1 VYRRGVLGGGTRDRY
16 KKVQITRRIEMEIQ
30 ITRIGKL
37 DKQKREFE
45 KNEFESSVYENIIEM
60 VEDIFLLET
69 NGDEKARYRLLEHE
83 EKNGTLIGT
92 KSGWLENRDNT
103 NKPIN

>member
-1 VYRRGVLGGGTRDRY
+1 
-16 KKVQITRRIEMEIQ
+16 MEIQ
-30 ITRIGKL
+30 IARIGKL
-37 DKQKREFE
+37 DEQKRDLE
-45 KNEFESSVYENIIEM
+45 KNEFESSVYENIVEM

-83 EKNGTLIGT
+83 EKNGTPIDT
-92 KSGWLENRDNT
+92 KSSWLENRDKT

>member
-1 VYRRGVLGGGTRDRY
+1 
-16 KKVQITRRIEMEIQ
+16 VQITRRVGVEIQ

-37 DKQKREFE
+37 DEQKRELE
-45 KNEFESSVYENIIEM
+45 KDEFKSSVYENIIEM

-83 EKNGTLIGT
+83 EKNGTPIGT

>member
-1 VYRRGVLGGGTRDRY
+1 
-16 KKVQITRRIEMEIQ
+16 MEIQ
-30 ITRIGKL
+30 IARIGKL
-37 DKQKREFE
+37 DEQKRGLE

-83 EKNGTLIGT
+83 GKNGTPIGT
-92 KSGWLENRDNT
+92 KSSWLENRDKT